1 MQRVDDG
8 AHDGA
13 VVPPRAADQLD
24 AILQAPGGQNIEQ
37 GGEGAFCPQG
47 LVGDSF
53 RLHGVQQNA
62 KRLEGGVGLTAGRGN
77 LADGA
82 LEVGQGAFSRAI
94 PIMGSPSPV
103 QGEGRAEAF
112 EGGHG
117 FVGRQRVQLEGVRRP
132 NRKGLQAQLGI
143 FWLGTGVENA
153 RFIGGAPIVRVEEQ
167 PVDRCLGSSAK
178 GGAVG

>member
-1 MQRVDDG
+1 
-8 AHDGA
+8 
-13 VVPPRAADQLD
+13 
-24 AILQAPGGQNIEQ
+24 
-37 GGEGAFCPQG
+37 
-47 LVGDSF
+47 
-53 RLHGVQQNA
+53 
-62 KRLEGGVGLTAGRGN
+62 
-77 LADGA
+77 
-82 LEVGQGAFSRAI
+82 
-94 PIMGSPSPV
+94 MGSPPSV
-103 QGEGRAEAF
+103 QGERRAEAL

-117 FVGRQRVQLEGVRRP
+117 LVGRQRVQLEGVRRP